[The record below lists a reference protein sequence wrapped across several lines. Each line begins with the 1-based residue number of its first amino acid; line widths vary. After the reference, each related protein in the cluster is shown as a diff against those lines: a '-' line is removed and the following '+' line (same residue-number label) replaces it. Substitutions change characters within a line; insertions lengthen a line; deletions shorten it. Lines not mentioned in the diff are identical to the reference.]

1 MSKYRPYS
9 QFNSTRST
17 LTSRRPR
24 LQSSDATRMPPTGEI
39 FPNWL
44 KERKDFQDTLK
55 NYEDIESLDICN
67 ICSKQSNLR
76 TAVEIKALELWSR
89 KCYFFKGI
97 GKNAKLAICER
108 LKSKLFQQ
116 GEEILSKGAPVE
128 FLYFIVKGRA
138 ISEHNGTEIEIGPY
152 NLIGERELMRSIND
166 SSQRIL
172 SKTNVE
178 CVHLTKNDFD
188 ILAFKNRLKEQY
200 NFKEKLKQMKCF
212 SDLRVSKIEQLCA
225 SMIIVQYASN
235 ELIYNVKERSSFFY
249 YIKRGSAIVDVLL
262 TLQKK
267 NNWPLGKKLRETLVT
282 EEKYSRT
289 IKEFNTGEIFG
300 ERELVL
306 NLLRETKAV
315 AKTDRTVLYL
325 FGKEEFNEILNSKE
339 REQLLNF
346 NDRRLASPEVAKKL
360 KNQIAQYKLKFAAL
374 MEASDIK
381 RVKRGRALWDESIS
395 MRKDNYAKE
404 LIFRHT
410 QDMNFILKDKT
421 YSVSLSPNNQS
432 LYSERNS

>member
-1 MSKYRPYS
+1 M
-9 QFNSTRST
+9 
-17 LTSRRPR
+17 
-24 LQSSDATRMPPTGEI
+24 
-39 FPNWL
+39 
-44 KERKDFQDTLK
+44 
-55 NYEDIESLDICN
+55 
-67 ICSKQSNLR
+67 
-76 TAVEIKALELWSR
+76 
-89 KCYFFKGI
+89 
-97 GKNAKLAICER
+97 
-108 LKSKLFQQ
+108 
-116 GEEILSKGAPVE
+116 
-128 FLYFIVKGRA
+128 
-138 ISEHNGTEIEIGPY
+138 
-152 NLIGERELMRSIND
+152 
-166 SSQRIL
+166 
-172 SKTNVE
+172 
-178 CVHLTKNDFD
+178 
-188 ILAFKNRLKEQY
+188 
-200 NFKEKLKQMKCF
+200 
-212 SDLRVSKIEQLCA
+212 
-225 SMIIVQYASN
+225 
-235 ELIYNVKERSSFFY
+235 
-249 YIKRGSAIVDVLL
+249 
-262 TLQKK
+262 
-267 NNWPLGKKLRETLVT
+267 T